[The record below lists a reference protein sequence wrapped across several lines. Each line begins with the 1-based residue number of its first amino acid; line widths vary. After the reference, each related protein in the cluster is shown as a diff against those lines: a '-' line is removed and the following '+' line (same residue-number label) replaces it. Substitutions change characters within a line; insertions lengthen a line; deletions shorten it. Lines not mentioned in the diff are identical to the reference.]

1 MTRVSDSPSVPA
13 VATAPSSEPRPEDL
27 VELVEP
33 STARTWSAVW
43 LSIGVA
49 ILLGGT
55 LLASAEVFLA
65 LKEPLVAA
73 LLGGAHE

>member
-1 MTRVSDSPSVPA
+1 